1 VLAEPPGTGAWYPI
15 GVSEKVSPPLREQL
29 EAAGTEEARIPI
41 IVTVAE
47 GADGA
52 ALAGRTGMEV
62 RHAYENIPAVAAT
75 ATPAQVRE
83 LAQQEQVELIEP
95 DGEMR
100 AL

>member
-1 VLAEPPGTGAWYPI
+1 
-15 GVSEKVSPPLREQL
+15 VSEKVSPALREQL
-29 EAAGTEEARIPI
+29 ESAGAEQARIPI
-41 IVTVAE
+41 IVTLAE
-47 GADGA
+47 GADASG
-52 ALAGRTGMEV
+52 LASRAGIEL

-83 LAQQEQVELIEP
+83 LAQLEQVELIEP

>member
-1 VLAEPPGTGAWYPI
+1 VLADSAGAGPGHPI
-15 GVSEKVSPPLREQL
+15 GVSEKVSPALREQL
-29 EAAGTEEARIPI
+29 ESAGAERGIPV
-41 IVTVAE
+41 IVTLAE
-47 GADGA
+47 GADAA
-52 ALAGRTGMEV
+52 ALARRHGIEV

-83 LAQQEQVELIEP
+83 LAQLEQVELIEP